1 MIFPFFCGA
10 LIQGV
15 IPKHEKTCMRTRPL
29 LLLFFLFFAVLLAK
43 AQNPKIFETLV
54 QDWNNLHNNRE
65 VALLRDLYA
74 PGVLFYGRTLT
85 RETCYKRKKAFLKSD
100 FTQEIIS
107 PVTIT
112 YYSSGTIKCDFRKR
126 TVSRGVVKE
135 HDCYLLVR
143 KNEENDFYQ
152 ITGESELEIDR
163 KLNVTFDLGE
173 IVESPGSGSGTVY
186 IAGLVIAVFI
196 LLFWLR
202 QRRRKSRENTGYEGL
217 DSLVSPVTE
226 EIFERPGFA
235 PVGDLVQVPAPRVVA
250 AAPVGQGL
258 QAAQS
263 PVTATQEV
271 SEEIS
276 AKEKGDAFER
286 YVVSRFCRE
295 YFELLEWRSDKYHEG
310 VYATSSRLPDLEYQ
324 FKTGYYNF
332 RIASECKWWAAF
344 SKGRIEWAKSYQL
357 ITYRQYESER
367 GIPVFVIIGIGGEP
381 DSPGA
386 VYVVP
391 LREIRSHVLSEYELK
406 KYYRHKTG
414 NFFLNPEAMVLE

>member
-1 MIFPFFCGA
+1 
-10 LIQGV
+10 
-15 IPKHEKTCMRTRPL
+15 MRTRPL

-54 QDWNNLHNNRE
+54 QDWNHLHNNRE
-65 VALLRDLYA
+65 VARLRDLYA
-74 PGVLFYGRTLT
+74 PSVLFYGRTLT

-126 TVSRGVVKE
+126 TVSKGVIKE
-135 HDCYLLVR
+135 HDCYLLVE
-143 KNEENDFYQ
+143 KKAETDFYQ

-163 KLNVTFDLGE
+163 KLDVTFDLGE

-186 IAGLVIAVFI
+186 IAGLVIAVVI

-202 QRRRKSRENTGYEGL
+202 QRRRQSRESTGNEAL
-217 DSLVSPVTE
+217 DSPV
-226 EIFERPGFA
+226 A
-235 PVGDLVQVPAPRVVA
+235 PVGEELQETPGFELVREPVPATIPRVIA
-250 AAPVGQGL
+250 AAPVRQGL
-258 QAAQS
+258 QSPKS
-263 PVTATQEV
+263 PVIASSEV
-271 SEEIS
+271 PEEIS

-286 YVVSRFCRE
+286 YVVSRFCRD
-295 YFELLEWRSDKYHEG
+295 YFELLEWRSDKYHDG

-324 FKTGYYNF
+324 FKTSYYNF
-332 RIASECKWWAAF
+332 RIAAECKWRAAF

-381 DSPGA
+381 DGPGE

>member
-1 MIFPFFCGA
+1 
-10 LIQGV
+10 
-15 IPKHEKTCMRTRPL
+15 MRTRPL
-29 LLLFFLFFAVLLAK
+29 LLLFILSFANLPGG
-43 AQNPKIFETLV
+43 AQNPKILETLV
-54 QDWNNLHNNRE
+54 QDWNHLHNNRE
-65 VALLRDLYA
+65 VARLRDLYA
-74 PGVLFYGRTLT
+74 PSVLFYGRTLT

-126 TVSRGVVKE
+126 TATRGVIKE
-135 HDCYLLVR
+135 HDCYLLVE
-143 KNEENDFYQ
+143 KKEETDFYQ

-163 KLNVTFDLGE
+163 KLKVTLDLGE
-173 IVESPGSGSGTVY
+173 IVEGPGSGFGTIY
-186 IAGLVIAVFI
+186 IAGLVIAVLIF
-196 LLFWLR
+196 LFWLR
-202 QRRRKSRENTGYEGL
+202 HRHRQSRENTGYDTL
-217 DSLVSPVTE
+217 DSPVSPAAPVGE
-226 EIFERPGFA
+226 EKQENPSFA
-235 PVGDLVQVPAPRVVA
+235 PVREPVPAPTSRVI
-250 AAPVGQGL
+250 AAPVGQGYE
-258 QAAQS
+258 AAQS
-263 PVTATQEV
+263 PVIATQEV
-271 SEEIS
+271 SDEIS

-324 FKTGYYNF
+324 FKTSYYNF
-332 RIASECKWWAAF
+332 RIAAECKWRAAF

-381 DSPGA
+381 DGPGE